1 MSHDIKIFISCHKEC
16 FVPSH
21 PLLSPVQVGADL
33 GKSYFAGM
41 RPDNTGENISSLNRR
56 YCELTAQYWAW
67 KNENADYYGFFHYRR
82 YFSFANKIKR
92 PYVIL
97 SQPDDATL
105 KSHGYDQNNME
116 NIIRSFDIIMPLPE
130 NMFISAYKHYAQSK
144 HHRIDDLETVRE
156 IIREKY
162 PDFNEAA
169 DEYLNSSKLFFGN
182 MFIMK
187 KELFNDYC
195 NWLFDI
201 LKEFDN
207 RRDFSLYNSKELRVN
222 GYLGER
228 LLGIYV
234 TWLKKNKNILIGY
247 LPRIHFE
254 AFSGETDNFGKMR
267 RLYRILPPGTL
278 RRSIVKRMFK
288 LLY

>member
-1 MSHDIKIFISCHKEC
+1 MPHDIKIFISCHKEC
-16 FVPSH
+16 YVPNH
-21 PLLSPVQVGADL
+21 PFLYPVQVGADL
-33 GKSYFAGM
+33 EMRSFVGM
-41 RPDNTGENISSLNRR
+41 RSDNTGENISSLNRR

-82 YFSFANKIKR
+82 YFSFTNKISR

-105 KSHGYDQNNME
+105 QSHGFDQKNMKD
-116 NIIRSFDIIMPLPE
+116 IIRRFDIIMPLPE
-130 NMFISAYKHYAQSK
+130 NMFISAYKHYEQAK
-144 HHRIDDLETVRE
+144 HHKIEDLKTVRE
-156 IIREKY
+156 IIRERY

-169 DEYLNSSKLFFGN
+169 EEYLNCSKLFFGN
-182 MFIMK
+182 MLIMK

-207 RRDFSLYNSKELRVN
+207 RRDFSQYNSKELRVN

-228 LLGIYV
+228 LLGIYYS
-234 TWLKKNKNILIGY
+234 WLKQSKTIEIGY

-254 AFSGETDNFGKMR
+254 AFSGETDNFSRMR
-267 RLYRILPPGTL
+267 KVYKILPPGTL
-278 RRSIVKRMFK
+278 RRSIVKKIYKF
-288 LLY
+288 LC